1 MSEACRC
8 LRQAVSNVTASSNAL
23 WCCRLWAISSAVRM
37 RRLAEAEDDERRA
50 GTGLGFGGAEGVLAR
65 GSAGE

>member
-1 MSEACRC
+1 
-8 LRQAVSNVTASSNAL
+8 
-23 WCCRLWAISSAVRM
+23 M

-65 GSAGE
+65 GSAGK